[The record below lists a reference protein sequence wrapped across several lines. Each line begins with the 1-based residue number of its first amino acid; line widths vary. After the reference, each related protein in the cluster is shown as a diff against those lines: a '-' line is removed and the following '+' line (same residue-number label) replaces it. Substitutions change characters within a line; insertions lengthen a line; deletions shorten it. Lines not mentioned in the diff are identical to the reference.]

1 MIRIFIESKKPETS
15 EYNFLSTY
23 IHTKL
28 GIPPHSYSIVC
39 VNGKDNLHNIKNK
52 LIENTLEGGKNLI
65 IFDADTPSNNGGFT
79 KRQTELLSQIKELNC
94 DAELFLFPN
103 NQDDGMFE
111 NLLENLTLPERYK
124 NFFDC
129 YSDYEACL
137 GDDYRHP
144 DLKGKVFTYIS
155 SMKSLSNT
163 KWKKLGNGEWQFD
176 NPNYWNLDAAYLQP
190 LKDFLYN
197 HFKESK

>member
-23 IHTKL
+23 I
-28 GIPPHSYSIVC
+28 
-39 VNGKDNLHNIKNK
+39 
-52 LIENTLEGGKNLI
+52 
-65 IFDADTPSNNGGFT
+65 
-79 KRQTELLSQIKELNC
+79 
-94 DAELFLFPN
+94 
-103 NQDDGMFE
+103 
-111 NLLENLTLPERYK
+111 
-124 NFFDC
+124 
-129 YSDYEACL
+129 
-137 GDDYRHP
+137 
-144 DLKGKVFTYIS
+144 IS